1 MNRNTKLMVVLCCLS
16 TLMAGSARADLMAH
30 WRLDDGV
37 GATALDSS
45 GNERHAQ
52 MEGAPIW
59 GVGALDG
66 ALETSLGNYLV
77 VPGYT
82 GVLGAEPRSCTA
94 WINTTQNNGVIFGW
108 GLITNGTKWIVRVNS
123 GGQLRCEVD
132 GGFQFAN
139 TSLLDG
145 EWHHVAAVLTP
156 EAPNV
161 EDVLLYVDGVHDGTS
176 SISAR
181 AVNTIEDMDVTLG
194 QNPHS
199 LATRPFVGLLDDMRV
214 YNQALTEE
222 ELQAVMLGKGPGV
235 ATELA
240 GQPSPEDEVVDVP
253 RDAVLTWVAGEFAAT
268 HDVYFGESFDDVN
281 AADGGSDLLVG
292 VGLSDTR
299 YDVGRLEFGQSYYWR
314 VDEVNSPPDNTVFKG
329 DIWSFEV
336 EPIGYPIED
345 IQVTASS
352 AHDQDMIPEK
362 TIDGSGLNELDL
374 HNSQA
379 TDMWLSG
386 MGDPTPSI
394 QYTFDQAYK
403 LHELWV
409 WNSNQLVESF
419 VGLGAKDVIIEIS
432 ENGTDWTLLEG
443 TPPFAQ
449 APGAV
454 GYAHNTTI
462 DFGGA
467 VARHVKLGIQSGY
480 GFLPQFGLSELRF
493 FYIPTFA
500 REAQPADGD
509 TADGVDV
516 VLNWRSGREAAA
528 HEVYLGTDPGALTL
542 AATVQDS
549 SYAPAA
555 LDYATTYYWQIM
567 EVNEA
572 EDPGAYAG
580 PLWRF
585 DTPAYGIV
593 DDFEAYDDTCNRI
606 FFAWQDG
613 LGHNGGEDVD
623 NCSEPSYNGNGS
635 GSIVGHAIAP
645 FAERSIVNSGNQ
657 SMPLAYDNSG
667 GGASEASL
675 ALESQDWTASG
686 IKTLSLAFHGTT
698 GNTGELYIKIN
709 STKLGYDGAATDIG
723 MEAWQVWNIDLAGAD
738 GDLSNVTSLAIGVDG
753 AGASGMLYVDD
764 IRVLP

>member
-1 MNRNTKLMVVLCCLS
+1 M
-16 TLMAGSARADLMAH
+16 
-30 WRLDDGV
+30 
-37 GATALDSS
+37 ALDSS

-52 MEGAPIW
+52 MVGTPTWAEGFF
-59 GVGALDG
+59 DG
-66 ALETSLGNYLV
+66 ALQTSLGNYLI

-82 GVLGAEPRSCTA
+82 GILGAAPRTCTA
-94 WINTTQNNGVIFGW
+94 WIKTEQANAVIFGW
-108 GLITNGTKWIVRVNS
+108 GLITNGTKWIVRVNQ

-132 GGFQFAN
+132 GGYQYAN
-139 TSLLDG
+139 TSLVDN
-145 EWHHVAAVLTP
+145 EWHHVAAVLTT

-161 EDVLLYVDGVHDGTS
+161 EDVLLYVDGGHDGTNADVS
-176 SISAR
+176 PR
-181 AVNTIEDMDVTLG
+181 AINTIEDMDVTLG

-199 LATRPFVGLLDDMRV
+199 LGSRWFDGLLDDMRI
-214 YNQALTEE
+214 YSRALTVEE
-222 ELQAVMLGKGPGV
+222 VQAVMLGKGPGV

-240 GQPSPEDEVVDVP
+240 EQPGPDDEAEDVP
-253 RDAVLTWVAGEFAAT
+253 RQVVLSWSAGEFAFT

-281 AADGGSDLLVG
+281 AADTANPLGGLVG
-292 VGLSDTR
+292 QAQDANT
-299 YDVGRLEFGQSYYWR
+299 YDAGRLEFGQTYYWR

-329 DIWSFEV
+329 NIWSFQV
-336 EPIGYPIED
+336 EPFGYPIEN

-362 TIDGSGLNELDL
+362 TIDGSGLNELDQ

-379 TDMWLSG
+379 EDMWLSG

-394 QYTFDQAYK
+394 QYTFDRAYK
-403 LHELWV
+403 LHEMWV
-409 WNSNQLVESF
+409 WNSNQLVEGF
-419 VGLGAKDVIIEIS
+419 VGLGAKDVLIEIS
-432 ENGTDWTLLEG
+432 ENGADWTVLEG
-443 TPPFAQ
+443 VPPFAQ
-449 APGAV
+449 APGAE

-467 VARHVKLGIQSGY
+467 VARHVKLSIQSGY

-516 VLNWRSGREAAA
+516 VLNWRSGREAAS
-528 HEVYLGTDPGALTL
+528 HEVYLGTDPSALTL
-542 AATVQDS
+542 AATVPDS

-555 LDYATTYYWQIM
+555 LDYATPYYWQIV

-572 EDPGAYAG
+572 EDLGSYAG
-580 PLWRF
+580 PVWRF

-593 DDFEAYDDTCNRI
+593 DDFEQYDDRCSRI

-613 LGHNGGEDVD
+613 LGHNGGEDVE
-623 NCSEPSYNGNGS
+623 NCDEPAYNGNGS

-657 SMPLAYDNSG
+657 SMPLVEYNNSG

-686 IKTLSLAFHGTT
+686 IKTLSLAFHGTA

-709 STKLGYDGAATDIG
+709 NTKLVYNGAATDIG
-723 MEAWQVWNIDLAGAD
+723 METWQVWNIDLAAAG
-738 GDLSNVTSLAIGVDG
+738 GDLSNVTSLTIGVDG